1 MRDDK
6 RAGDSGLAWPWAAG
20 MAVVAG
26 LIRLVPHPPNFTP
39 VGALGLFGG
48 ARLRPWLAFTLP
60 FAVMAVTDLLLWG
73 LDEGKRPFNPFV
85 YGSFLVN
92 VVLGRLL
99 LPQTNSPWRIGA
111 VSLAGAVQ
119 FFLVTNFGVW
129 IGGHG
134 QGYPM
139 TLAGLAKCYGE
150 GLPFF
155 GYTVAG
161 DLFFAAVVFGLYAVL
176 QQRALAREASQP
188 A

>member
-6 RAGDSGLAWPWAAG
+6 RAGDSRLAWPWAAG

-26 LIRLVPHPPNFTP
+26 VIRLVPHPPNFTA
-39 VGALGLFGG
+39 VGALGVFGG

-73 LDEGKRPFNPFV
+73 LKGDRPFNPFV

-99 LPQTNSPWRIGA
+99 LQTNSPWRIGA

-129 IGGHG
+129 VGGHG
-134 QGYPM
+134 QYYPM
-139 TLAGLAKCYGE
+139 TLTGLAECYWAGLLFYGYNT
-150 GLPFF
+150 L
-155 GYTVAG
+155 AG
-161 DLFFAAVVFGLYAVL
+161 DLFFAAVFFGLYAVL

>member
-1 MRDDK
+1 MSSDK
-6 RAGDSGLAWPWAAG
+6 RSNDNGLAWRCATG
-20 MAVVAG
+20 LSVVAG
-26 LIRLVPHPPNFTP
+26 LVRLFPYHPPNFTP

-60 FAVMAVTDLLLWG
+60 FAVMAATDLALWALKG
-73 LDEGKRPFNPFV
+73 YPPFDPFV

-92 VVLGRLL
+92 VALGSWLL
-99 LPQTNSPWRIGA
+99 RKTNSPWRVGA
-111 VSLAGAVQ
+111 VSLLASVQ

-129 IGGHG
+129 AAGRL
-134 QGYPM
+134 YPK
-139 TLAGLAKCYGE
+139 TPAGLALCYWE

-161 DLFFAAVVFGLYAVL
+161 DLFFVAVLFGLYAV
-176 QQRALAREASQP
+176 ALSAAERRKAEQP

>member
-1 MRDDK
+1 MGSEK
-6 RAGDSGLAWPWAAG
+6 RSNDNRLAWRCATG
-20 MAVVAG
+20 LSVVAG
-26 LIRLVPHPPNFTP
+26 LVRLVPYHPPNFTP

-60 FAVMAVTDLLLWG
+60 FAVMAVTDLALWG
-73 LDEGKRPFNPFV
+73 LKGYPAFDPFV

-92 VVLGRLL
+92 VLLGRWLL
-99 LPQTNSPWRIGA
+99 RQTNSAWRVGA
-111 VSLAGAVQ
+111 VSLLASVQ

-129 IGGHG
+129 AAGRL
-134 QGYPM
+134 YPK
-139 TLAGLAKCYGE
+139 TPAGLALCYWE

-161 DLFFAAVVFGLYAVL
+161 DLFFAAVLFGLYAATLYVSE
-176 QQRALAREASQP
+176 RRKEEQP